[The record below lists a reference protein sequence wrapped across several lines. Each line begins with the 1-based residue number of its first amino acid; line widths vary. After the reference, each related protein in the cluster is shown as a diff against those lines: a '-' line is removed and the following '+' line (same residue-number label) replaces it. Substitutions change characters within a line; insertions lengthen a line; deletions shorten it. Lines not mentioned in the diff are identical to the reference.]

1 LKRYASLASAAM
13 ALATM
18 LSIAG
23 CNSYW
28 VDATIENQ
36 TGQPVRELEV
46 DYPSASFG
54 TNALAPGAVMHYRFQ
69 IQGTGPLKVEYSS
82 AEGKIV
88 RAQGLALSE
97 HQRGQVTIRLLPL
110 GKVDFLPKM
119 QPPS

>member
-1 LKRYASLASAAM
+1 MLAV
-13 ALATM
+13 
-18 LSIAG
+18 AG

-28 VDATIENQ
+28 VDTTIENQ

-82 AEGKIV
+82 AEGKTV
-88 RAQGLALSE
+88 RAQGLTLSDR
-97 HQRGQVTIRLLPL
+97 QRGQVTIRLLPL
-110 GKVDFLPKM
+110 GKVDFLPKI